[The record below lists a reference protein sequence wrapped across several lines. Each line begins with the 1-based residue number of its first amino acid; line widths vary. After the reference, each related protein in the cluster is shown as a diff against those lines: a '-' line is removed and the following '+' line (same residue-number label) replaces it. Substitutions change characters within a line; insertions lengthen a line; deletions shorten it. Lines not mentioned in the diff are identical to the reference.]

1 MNEPRC
7 IMGVDPGSS
16 GAIAFYFP
24 DMPNKIAA
32 IDVPLV
38 NGEIDAAALADLI
51 RGYNPMMAVVEQVG
65 AMPKQGVS
73 STFKFGVAYGLARGT
88 IAALHIPMVLVTP
101 VRWKKYF
108 RLTAEKEQAR
118 ALAVRLW
125 PASEHFRLK
134 KHHGRAEAALLA
146 KYGAEAL

>member
-1 MNEPRC
+1 MSEPHC

-24 DMPNKIAA
+24 ELPQKIAA
-32 IDVPLV
+32 LDVPLI

-51 RGYNPMMAVVEQVG
+51 KGYNPLMAVIEQVG
-65 AMPKQGVS
+65 PMPKQGVS
-73 STFKFGVAYGLARGT
+73 STFKFGVSYGLVRGAV
-88 IAALHIPMVLVTP
+88 AALHIPMVLVTP
-101 VRWKKYF
+101 QRWKKYY

-146 KYGAEAL
+146 KYGAEAV